1 MDNSL
6 FKVKRKS
13 LMELGEIY
21 FWTATIH
28 KWIPLLQTDSAKDM
42 ILNSLKY
49 LSTKDKIDVYAFVIM
64 PNHIHLIWRLKELN
78 GKEFHHSTFLKFTAH
93 EIKVKLIKTP
103 EELSRFY
110 VAESNKE
117 FKFWQRDS
125 LAVKLNSREMAF

>member
-1 MDNSL
+1 MENSL

-13 LMELGEIY
+13 VMELGEIY

-78 GKEFHHSTFLKFTAH
+78 GKELPHTSFLKFTAH